1 MTTTLNPF
9 VAEAEQLAS
18 VSHQTEPAWLA
29 EARQKA
35 LTSFNRL
42 GFPTTRDEEW
52 RFTSVAPIADG
63 SFTLA
68 RQTAALTGADVEA
81 YRWLTEPTI
90 TLVFV
95 DGVYRQELSSLAGV
109 PADVQ
114 IGSLAAA
121 RSERVLERHL
131 TTVADAQ
138 RQAFTALNTA
148 FLTDGLFVSIPDGVI
163 VRTPIHALFITSSDA
178 APTMVHPR
186 VLIVLG
192 AHSQASI
199 IESYESR
206 HRTRSFTNVVT
217 EVVAGENASLH
228 HYKLQRESSAGFHIG
243 AIAARAA
250 RNAALVFHSVSLG
263 GALVRND
270 VTIRLDGEGATCT
283 LNGVYLT
290 DGSRLVDN
298 HTTIDHAQ
306 PHCDSRE
313 VYRGVLADKSRAVFN
328 GKIVVRQDAQKTDAK
343 QTSKALL
350 LSPDAQINTKPELE
364 IFANDVKCTHG
375 AAVGQMDDEAI
386 FYLRARGLDEGEAR
400 HMLIRAFAGE
410 VLNQIPIES
419 LRTRLDRELVQRLPE
434 WTR

>member
-1 MTTTLNPF
+1 MLNPF

-18 VSHQTEPAWLA
+18 AARSTEPAWLA
-29 EARQKA
+29 ETRQRA
-35 LTSFNRL
+35 LGSFNRL

-52 RFTSVAPIADG
+52 RFTSVAPVADG

-68 RQTAALTGADVEA
+68 RDGAALTRADVEA
-81 YRWLTEPTI
+81 YRWIIEPVI

-95 DGVYRQELSSLAGV
+95 DGAYRKDLSSVDGL
-109 PADVQ
+109 PAEVRV
-114 IGSLAAA
+114 GSLAAA
-121 RSERVLERHL
+121 LSERALERHL

-138 RQAFTALNTA
+138 RQPFTALNTA
-148 FLTDGLFVSIPDGVI
+148 FLADGVFVYVPDGVSL
-163 VRTPIHALFITSSDA
+163 RTPIHALFVTSSEA
-178 APTMVHPR
+178 TPTMVHPR

-192 AHSQASI
+192 ASSQASI

-228 HYKLQRESSAGFHIG
+228 HYKIQRESPAGFHVG
-243 AIAARAA
+243 SIAARAA
-250 RNAALVFHSVSLG
+250 RNSALVFHSISLG

-270 VTIRLDGEGATCT
+270 VTVTLDGEGAICT

-298 HTTIDHAQ
+298 HTTIDHAK

-328 GKIVVRQDAQKTDAK
+328 GKIVVRPDAQKTDAK

-350 LSPDAQINTKPELE
+350 LSADAQINTKPQLE

-419 LRTRLDRELVQRLPE
+419 LRLRLDHELVQRLPE